1 MEFSYHKEQ
10 WNHNNCRK
18 IGPTKKE
25 TCAQRPEGS
34 KGIRHAGTWG
44 PAFQIE
50 GWGSLKETFVH
61 NILVTGESQRVR
73 PEKSDK
79 KWEDHMTC
87 SPTTD
92 LEFHFKWGEKSSES
106 VNKET
111 GSELLEGSLPDTL
124 QRQWTWAEIGW
135 PAGGEPTQESRGSAG
150 GSLEHGEWSER
161 HSAQIQ
167 DIS

>member
-1 MEFSYHKEQ
+1 MYTMEFSYHKEQ

-18 IGPTKKE
+18 IGPTKKRE

-34 KGIRHAGTWG
+34 KGISHAGTWG

-61 NILVTGESQRVR
+61 NILVTGKPQRVR

-79 KWEDHMTC
+79 KWEGHMTC

-92 LEFHFKWGEKSSES
+92 LRVSLWMRWEIIRECKQRNGLWTLGRISSWYATKTMDMGRDRVTS
-106 VNKET
+106 RRRTNT
-111 GSELLEGSLPDTL
+111 GK
-124 QRQWTWAEIGW
+124 
-135 PAGGEPTQESRGSAG
+135 
-150 GSLEHGEWSER
+150 
-161 HSAQIQ
+161 
-167 DIS
+167 